1 MSEERT
7 YVDASQTA
15 LLEEFKR
22 HIRMT
27 TDDMDADLLLTLKAA
42 AHSAEH
48 HIGKV
53 ILRSRFVVTC
63 PFVPTVTLKSP
74 DPTVLGL
81 VVDGQAVE
89 GYTLDGRQLNVP
101 QNVTGGTTMTIT
113 YEVGYRQIPP
123 DIKKAIFLHATS
135 LFNNPANSV
144 QLLTTASQILLRPYR
159 SWGLD

>member
-7 YVDASQTA
+7 FVDASQTA

-42 AHSAEH
+42 AYSAEH

-53 ILRSRFVVTC
+53 ILRSRFVLAC
-63 PFVPTVTLKSP
+63 PFSQTVTLRTP
-74 DPTVLGL
+74 DIIVQGL
-81 VVDGQAVE
+81 EVDGVGVE
-89 GYTLDGRQLNVP
+89 GYTVEGRQLNVP
-101 QNVTGGTTMTIT
+101 PDVTGTTMKVT
-113 YEVGYRQIPP
+113 YETGYSPIPP
-123 DIKKAIFLHATS
+123 DIKKAVFLHATT